1 MRKSTYE
8 AAKLLAREL
17 RKRQTPA
24 EDILWK
30 SLRNRQ
36 FLGKKFL
43 RQHPIFFYYGHREA
57 FFIADFY
64 CREQGLVIEVDGAS
78 HEYQK
83 EYDEFR
89 THIIHSLGTKVVR
102 FKNDEIEGDL
112 SQVLER
118 LKEAISPQAD

>member
-1 MRKSTYE
+1 MQKSTYE
-8 AAKLLAREL
+8 AAKQLAREL

-24 EDILWK
+24 EDTLWK
-30 SLRNRQ
+30 NLRNRE

-43 RQHPIFFYYGHREA
+43 RHHPIFFYDGLREA

-64 CREQGLVIEVDGAS
+64 CRENRLVIEIDGAS

-83 EYDEFR
+83 EYDKFR
-89 THIIHSLGTKVVR
+89 TCIINDLGIRVVR

-112 SQVLER
+112 RQVLER
-118 LKEAISPQAD
+118 LKEAISSG